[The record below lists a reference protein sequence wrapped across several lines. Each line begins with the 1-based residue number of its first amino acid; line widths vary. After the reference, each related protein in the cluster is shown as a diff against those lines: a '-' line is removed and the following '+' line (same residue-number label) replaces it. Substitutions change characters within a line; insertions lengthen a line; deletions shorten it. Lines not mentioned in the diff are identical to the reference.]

1 MEESPRLVKAAV
13 KQVLLAQMMNRRS
26 DLRMAYICTPYAD
39 EANSIG
45 RELRILDWALSGAE
59 KRKAEERG

>member
-1 MEESPRLVKAAV
+1 M
-13 KQVLLAQMMNRRS
+13 KQVMLAQLMNRRS
-26 DLRMAYICTPYAD
+26 DLRMVYICTPCVD

>member
-1 MEESPRLVKAAV
+1 V

-26 DLRMAYICTPYAD
+26 DLRMAYICTPCVE

-45 RELRILDWALSGAE
+45 QALRVLDWALAGAE
-59 KRKAEERG
+59 KRKGEELG